1 MRVLP
6 FGVAGVV
13 VALATL
19 GTVLVLE
26 RGSDGPARQASA
38 SPTVSVGQADT
49 PYAVAVDAAHAHGM
63 RVWIEADLVK
73 RWLAGKDS
81 FAGAVASIAKLASRP
96 GVVGIKIADELGYRD
111 ALDTPA
117 KVSAFL
123 HDSAVALHAA
133 APGRKLLIDMIVP
146 ELGCLPD
153 HNPPLRWATICEVQ
167 QRGNFPQLA
176 LAEVDKYLAQ
186 GDIDV
191 LDLSTG
197 LLPDATYAGWGVDA
211 AEAQRVAWDE
221 VKSRG
226 WDKRVLIQARKALAH
241 PGSYT
246 GTAAEADA
254 MMTTFVD
261 IPYQQGAA
269 AVDVW
274 TWRQAY
280 QGQLYR
286 LMDPSLK
293 SNALWDRLVT
303 RKAAGVPM
311 FTHMSPKSV
320 EADLQTDLGVLSQ
333 AFTDLF
339 VAAGTG

>member
-1 MRVLP
+1 MKLLP

-19 GTVLVLE
+19 GTVLVLN
-26 RGSDGPARQASA
+26 RNTTAPARVTSA
-38 SPTVSVGQADT
+38 SPTVSVGSADG

-81 FAGAVASIAKLASRP
+81 FAQGVAAIAKLAVRP

-111 ALDTPA
+111 QLDTPD
-117 KVSAFL
+117 KVSRFL
-123 HDSAVALHAA
+123 HDSAVALRAA
-133 APGRKLLIDMIVP
+133 VPGRQLLVDMIVP
-146 ELGCLPD
+146 ELGCMPD
-153 HNPPLRWATICEVQ
+153 HLPPLRWATICEVQ
-167 QRGNFPQLA
+167 QRGNFPQLSMP
-176 LAEVDKYLAQ
+176 EVDRYLSS
-186 GDIDV
+186 GDVDV

-211 AEAQRVAWDE
+211 AQAQSVAWDE

-226 WDKRVLIQARKALAH
+226 WDKKVLVQARKALAH
-241 PGSYT
+241 PGTYT
-246 GTAAEADA
+246 DSVADTDA
-254 MMTTFVD
+254 TLSTFVD
-261 IPYQQGAA
+261 LPFQRGAA

-274 TWRQAY
+274 TWRQQY

-293 SNALWDRLVT
+293 RNALWDRLVS
-303 RKAAGVPM
+303 RKAAGVRM
-311 FTHMSPKSV
+311 FTHLSPKSV
-320 EADLQTDLGVLSQ
+320 ETDLQTDLGVVSQ